1 MKSFPTFEETQEQSA
16 SRGTSPLRHSNHRSS
31 HVALQ
36 RASGCPLGLRGG
48 GGGGVRVNAPRPPRG
63 RPPRPLHRTPAP
75 PPSGAPRQATGSEGV
90 TVARVDAVGV
100 ALRVVLSGHP
110 STTCGPAPFT
120 CGPGRP
126 RVPRPLAPSPLSRPS
141 SPLHLRWRPR
151 LLPNLSKG
159 SCRSQGLRPSPC
171 GGPGPMGGTRNL
183 WPAPSPR
190 LPSQPT

>member
-16 SRGTSPLRHSNHRSS
+16 SRGTSPLRHSNHRSC
-31 HVALQ
+31 HGALQ
-36 RASGCPLGLRGG
+36 RASGCPRGLRGG
-48 GGGGVRVNAPRPPRG
+48 GV
-63 RPPRPLHRTPAP
+63 PLHSTPAP